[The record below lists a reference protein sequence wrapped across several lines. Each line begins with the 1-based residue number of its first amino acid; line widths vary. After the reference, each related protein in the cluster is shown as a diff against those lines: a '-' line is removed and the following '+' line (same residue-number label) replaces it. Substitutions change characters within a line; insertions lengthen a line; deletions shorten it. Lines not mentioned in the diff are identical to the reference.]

1 MLLETALA
9 DDELEATELDEALL
23 LELFTELLDDFLLEL
38 EATFVLE
45 IELSFDEAA
54 ELSEAAEL
62 DETLLLEVVQMTGK
76 SKSLVPVS
84 RLTKFC
90 HLLFMPAGAFCI
102 TAEK

>member
-1 MLLETALA
+1 M
-9 DDELEATELDEALL
+9 L

-45 IELSFDEAA
+45 AELDETVELLDDFSLELEATFVLEIELSFDEAA
-54 ELSEAAEL
+54 ELDEA
-62 DETLLLEVVQMTGK
+62 LLLEVVQMTGK